1 VIGLKGEAMQ
11 DSLLWI
17 RFDESDRYLAAP
29 DFCLSDY
36 RVGQVCRDDFRG
48 YCSLVLV
55 FWPEIGCHAC
65 LRTIESF
72 IEKAEDYKAAN
83 TCVLFI
89 QEDFPGEE
97 QLPTEILNKGKDFL
111 RVLEDA
117 GGKTRRDYTQLVDES
132 LVRENDVV
140 VFILDMYG
148 APYYALS
155 RDEIDHPA
163 FYEETLRWLNFIGML
178 CPE

>member
-1 VIGLKGEAMQ
+1 MQ
-11 DSLLWI
+11 DNLIWI

-29 DFCLSDY
+29 NFCLSDS

-48 YCSLVLV
+48 YCNLVLV
-55 FWPEIGCHAC
+55 FWHDSNCQAC
-65 LRTIESF
+65 LSTVESF

-89 QEDFPGEE
+89 QENSVGEH
-97 QLPTEILNKGKDFL
+97 QLPSKILNKGKGFL
-111 RVLEDA
+111 RVLLDA
-117 GGKTRRDYTQLVDES
+117 GGKTRKEYAQLVDES

-155 RDEIDHPA
+155 MDEIDHPA
-163 FYEETLRWLNFIGML
+163 FHEEALRWLNFIGML

>member
-1 VIGLKGEAMQ
+1 MQ

-29 DFCLSDY
+29 NFCLPDAS
-36 RVGQVCRDDFRG
+36 GSQVCRDNFRG

-55 FWPEIGCHAC
+55 FGHSSGCRAC
-65 LRTIESF
+65 AALIEEF
-72 IEKAEDYKAAN
+72 INQADRYKASN
-83 TCVLFI
+83 TCVLV
-89 QEDFPGEE
+89 
-97 QLPTEILNKGKDFL
+97 
-111 RVLEDA
+111 VLEDRQEKNKA
-117 GGKTRRDYTQLVDES
+117 LSETLDKGKGFLKVLYDFQGQARRQYAALVDES
-132 LVRENDVV
+132 LVREKDVV

-155 RDEIDHPA
+155 MDEIDHPA
-163 FYEETLRWLNFIGML
+163 FHEETLRWLNFIGML